1 MSCSRDRQTTSK
13 RAADAPV
20 ATHFWEENASV
31 EGGEHIDEEI
41 QKRGWAGLE
50 FYAFR
55 QPTSISKEDRIG
67 KLEPDFRAGKILFM
81 MDRWYR
87 MYDMHRSEAEGTS
100 PKATRRARKRVRM
113 DRDLVQDFLN
123 DEYLVMT
130 MAGAPSHDDMLDCL
144 ANIENPELKR
154 KIVWPI
160 APRQEPKSGGYY
172 RHMERNRRNE
182 GGGLFGR

>member
-1 MSCSRDRQTTSK
+1 
-13 RAADAPV
+13 
-20 ATHFWEENASV
+20 
-31 EGGEHIDEEI
+31 
-41 QKRGWAGLE
+41 
-50 FYAFR
+50 
-55 QPTSISKEDRIG
+55 
-67 KLEPDFRAGKILFM
+67 
-81 MDRWYR
+81 
-87 MYDMHRSEAEGTS
+87 MYDG
-100 PKATRRARKRVRM
+100 M

-172 RHMERNRRNE
+172 RHMERKRRNE